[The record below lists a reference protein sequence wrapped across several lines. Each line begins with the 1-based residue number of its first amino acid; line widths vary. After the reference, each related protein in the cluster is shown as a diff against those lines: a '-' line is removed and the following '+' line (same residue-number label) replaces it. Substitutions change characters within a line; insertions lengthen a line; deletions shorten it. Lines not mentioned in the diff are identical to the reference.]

1 MEHPLV
7 IEPNDPH
14 LEHVRSLC
22 VAYPE
27 VTEVQSW
34 GRPTF
39 RVAKKIF
46 VVVGS
51 GMDRPHS
58 IIFKPDA
65 EERLAYV
72 QDDRFWIPPYWGPS
86 GWLAIGLDDPSTDW
100 QEVAELIDTS
110 YRQVALKRHLK
121 VLDSGGGIPLV

>member
-1 MEHPLV
+1 M
-7 IEPNDPH
+7 
-14 LEHVRSLC
+14 C
-22 VAYPE
+22 MAYPD
-27 VTEVQSW
+27 VVEVQSW

-65 EERLAYV
+65 EERRAYLE
-72 QDDRFWIPPYWGPS
+72 DDRFWVPPYWGPA
-86 GWLAIGLDDPSTDW
+86 GWLAIRLEDPDANW

-110 YRQVALKRHLK
+110 YRLLAQKRHLK
-121 VLDSGGGIPLV
+121 VLDANDGLPLV